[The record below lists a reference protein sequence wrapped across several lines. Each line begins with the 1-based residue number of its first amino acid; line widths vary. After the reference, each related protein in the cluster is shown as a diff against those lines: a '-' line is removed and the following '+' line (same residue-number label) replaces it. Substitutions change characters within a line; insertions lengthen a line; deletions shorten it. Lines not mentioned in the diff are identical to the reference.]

1 MTGNA
6 THFNRAARWLHW
18 SMAAM
23 ILAMLF
29 IGVGM
34 VASLTLR
41 PLLIDI
47 HRPLG
52 LLILLLALLRLRHR
66 FRYPPPP
73 LPSGLPPA
81 QVLTARVSH
90 VALYALML
98 AMPLLGWAMS
108 SAGGYP
114 VVLPGGWPLPEIL
127 PRDPALYTLLR
138 AAHGL
143 LGYALFALVLLHVAG
158 ALYHAWVRRDGVF
171 EAMAGSAARAP
182 APEEPASGQAMAD
195 SQDISR

>member
-1 MTGNA
+1 MTEHA
-6 THFNRAARWLHW
+6 THFNRTARWLHW

-23 ILAMLF
+23 ISAMLF
-29 IGVGM
+29 IGAGM
-34 VASLTLR
+34 VSSLTLR

-66 FRYPPPP
+66 YRHPPPP
-73 LPSGLPPA
+73 LPDGLPPA
-81 QVLTARVSH
+81 QVLAARLSH

-114 VVLPGGWPLPEIL
+114 VTMPGGWLVPAVLPQ
-127 PRDPALYTLLR
+127 DPALYSLLR
-138 AAHGL
+138 TAHGV
-143 LGYALFALVLLHVAG
+143 LGYMLFALVLLHVAG

-171 EAMAGSAARAP
+171 EAMAGSAADTSM
-182 APEEPASGQAMAD
+182 PEPPASGQVMSEPRD
-195 SQDISR
+195 MPQ